1 MYSFLPALLYI
12 CFIGFLPLIYV
23 TIKTL
28 SWEKLKNKIFVK
40 LLVKDFIRTIP
51 VCALVSLPFLIEP
64 KITKTYLIIIQVL
77 FMPLMFLELGHIY
90 LFGVRIGLNTFYS
103 FFVTNM
109 RETKEFISQNI
120 PPVLYAGIILF
131 WGVPFYFLRFIPTP
145 VYNSLFTQALV
156 VCIAVSLAIPFLC
169 NLFKRW
175 PKFKDS
181 YVLNPFSNLIYHYF
195 IYRRN
200 YLALRKKIAENKAPA
215 FNKIA
220 VHLKQPQTYIIAIGE
235 SANSMHFSCYGYPR
249 ETNEFTEEFK
259 DEIISFSNTHS
270 QFAQT
275 IPSLEQAITFS
286 DSQHPNYVYTKGS
299 LIDYF
304 KQAGFKT
311 YWLSNQYAL
320 DELETVITA
329 LTMHADYNKCFNFG
343 GMKRFEK
350 AGLDGDMLPDIQKI
364 LDNQEEKK
372 VIFVHL
378 IGSHSAYVNRYP
390 SEFGHFKG
398 TIPDKKLSA
407 KNQELLNSYDDSIRY
422 TDWVLTEIIKK
433 LKAKGGLNYLLYFS
447 DHGEDVFDTDTN
459 KLLGHSELAN
469 EPMTSVPLRIWLS
482 KELEEMRP
490 DIKER
495 AKNLNKPYK
504 LENLIHT
511 IIDISSLSNKNYKP
525 KKSILNSD

>member
-1 MYSFLPALLYI
+1 MHSFLPAFLYI

-23 TIKTL
+23 TIKTVSL
-28 SWEKLKNKIFVK
+28 EKLKSKTFVK
-40 LLVKDFIRTIP
+40 LLVKDFIRTVP
-51 VCALVSLPFLIEP
+51 VCALVSLPFLIKPE
-64 KITKTYLIIIQVL
+64 ITKIYLIIIQAI

-120 PPVLYAGIILF
+120 PPVLYVGGILF
-131 WGVPFYFLRFIPTP
+131 YGFPFYLITLISTP
-145 VYNSLFTQALV
+145 YYSSLFIQVLV
-156 VCIAVSLAIPFLC
+156 VVCAALLAIPFIH
-169 NLFKRW
+169 NLPKRW
-175 PKFKDS
+175 PKFKDG
-181 YVLNPFSNLIYHYF
+181 YVLNPFSNLFYHYF
-195 IYRRN
+195 AYRRN
-200 YLALRKKIAENKAPA
+200 YLALREKIAQNKAPT
-215 FNKIA
+215 FDKITA
-220 VHLKQPQTYIIAIGE
+220 NLKQPQTYIIVIGE
-235 SANSMHFSCYGYPR
+235 SSNSMHYSCYGYTR
-249 ETNEFTEEFK
+249 NTNEFTDALK
-259 DEIISFSNTHS
+259 DEIISFSKVTS

-275 IPSLEQAITFS
+275 IPSLEQAITFA
-286 DSQHPNYVYTKGS
+286 DSEHPNYVYTKGS

-364 LDNQEEKK
+364 LDNEEEKK

-390 SEFGHFKG
+390 SEFRYFKG
-398 TIPDKKLSA
+398 TVPSKKLST
-407 KNQELLNSYDDSIRY
+407 KNQELLNSYDDSVRY
-422 TDWVLTEIIKK
+422 TDWVLTEMIKK
-433 LKAKGGLNYLLYFS
+433 LKTKNGISYLLYFS
-447 DHGEDVFDTDTN
+447 DHGEDVFDSTTT

-469 EPMTSVPLRIWLS
+469 EPMTSVPLRLWLS
-482 KELEEMRP
+482 KELEEVRP

-495 AKNLNKPYK
+495 KKNSNKPYK
-504 LENLIHT
+504 LEDLIHT
-511 IIDISSLSNKNYKP
+511 VIDISSLSNKDYKP